1 MPTTPLING
10 RSWAWA
16 DINVSLLGRTV
27 YGITA
32 IDYSDKQD
40 ITNNYGSGA
49 MPISRGYGKYEAEA
63 KITLEAK
70 EVDRIA
76 AAIPG
81 GRLQDI
87 PPFPVTVA
95 FVNSANLAV
104 THKLMNCQ
112 FKSNKR
118 ASKAGDTTIDVEL
131 DLVVSH
137 IEWN

>member
-10 RSWAWA
+10 RSWGWA

-32 IDYSDKQD
+32 IDYSDKQA
-40 ITNNYGSGA
+40 ITNNYGSGS
-49 MPISRGYGKYEAEA
+49 MPISRGYGQYTAEA
-63 KITLEAK
+63 KITFEAK
-70 EVDRIA
+70 ELDRIA

-87 PPFPVTVA
+87 PPFPITVA
-95 FVNSANLAV
+95 YVNADNIAV

-112 FKSNKR
+112 FATNKR
-118 ASKAGDTTIDVEL
+118 TAKTGDDSIAVEL